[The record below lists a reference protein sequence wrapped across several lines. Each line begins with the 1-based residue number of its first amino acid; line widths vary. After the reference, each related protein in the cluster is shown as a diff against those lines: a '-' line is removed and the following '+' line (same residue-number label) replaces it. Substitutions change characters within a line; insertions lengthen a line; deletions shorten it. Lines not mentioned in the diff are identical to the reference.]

1 MRSAV
6 LLALL
11 AGALALPGAAHAARF
26 AVGVAPGS
34 QAEALAAR
42 LEAKTGGRASVIGPF
57 AVSLRAKSPREIRGT
72 LGVSYVERLG
82 GARKIAFAP
91 TDPFFVRQWYVQA
104 VRGFDAWALRPTLPG
119 MRVAVIDSGID
130 ASHPEFKGR
139 IAGYKSFV
147 GGSALKDTQGH
158 GTFVAGLIAAR
169 IDNQEGIAGLAFP
182 AQLLVAK
189 VVRYDGVVPLEAE
202 ARAIR
207 WAVDHGARV
216 INLSL
221 GGMRDPFDA
230 SRDSYS
236 PLEASA
242 VAYAIRRGAVVVA
255 AVGNGDQAP
264 EQPWRYASYPAA
276 LPHVLGVSALTDTG
290 SVPSFSNRD
299 RIYNDIAAPGLRI
312 LSILPRPLTA
322 RYPSCSE
329 QGYSSCGPDE
339 YREAEG
345 TSFAAP
351 QVAAA
356 AAVLLSLHPTLRPEQ
371 VTRTL
376 QSTAVD
382 LTAANGCT
390 ACGEGRDAYSGWGRL
405 DVEAAISALAKHVPA
420 RDFYEANDDVG
431 ARAYNTVYGSNRRL
445 RAEVD
450 FWDDQDDVYA
460 IKLARNQPVYVGLTD
475 SDRSIDLGLALWLPQ
490 TGSIENVGDSRFRV
504 RTSART
510 GSRQYLSYR
519 APRTGT
525 YYIQVRMSSPG
536 VTRYRLAIVK
546 G

>member
-11 AGALALPGAAHAARF
+11 AGALALPGAAHAVRF

-276 LPHVLGVSALTDTG
+276 LPHVLGVSALARDG
-290 SVPSFSNRD
+290 SVPLYSNRD
-299 RIYNDIAAPGLRI
+299 PLYNDVAAPGDDL
-312 LSILPRPLTA
+312 LSTLPRPMTA
-322 RYPSCSE
+322 QRPTCLE
-329 QGYSSCGPDE
+329 QGYSDCGPPE
-339 YREAEG
+339 YRHAQG
-345 TSFAAP
+345 TSFASAL
-351 QVAAA
+351 VSA
-356 AAVLLSLHPTLRPEQ
+356 AAVLVRLEWPVLRAEQ
-371 VTRTL
+371 VAGLMERA
-376 QSTAVD
+376 SVD
-382 LTAANGCT
+382 QTAATGCRR
-390 ACGEGRDAYSGWGRL
+390 CVDGRDPQTGWGRL
-405 DVEAAISALAKHVPA
+405 DTMNAVTWAGRIPPA
-420 RDFYEANDDVG
+420 DRYETNDNAG
-431 ARAYNTVYGSNRRL
+431 ARAFALSNRKRSL
-445 RAEVD
+445 QASVD
-450 FWDDQDDVYA
+450 YWDDQNDVYA
-460 IKLARNQPVYVGLTD
+460 VRLKRRQRITLSLSGGPAKV
-475 SDRSIDLGLALWLPQ
+475 DLNLALWRPGTTRIDRLRQP
-490 TGSIENVGDSRFRV
+490 TATSSR
-504 RTSART
+504 S
-510 GSRQYLSYR
+510 GSREYLSYR
-519 APRTGT
+519 SKR
-525 YYIQVRMSSPG
+525 PG
-536 VTRYRLAIVK
+536 VYFVQVK
-546 G
+546 ISEPGTATYKLKLVR